1 MPTVKSLKPY
11 RSFVLGHIKDG
22 IKTKNVLNA
31 ILDEVKET
39 LKLDGVDRTVITT
52 SRAKQDRQLET
63 AFVCFLERSV
73 SPWTIDSSIVD
84 VLNHLVVIC
93 RYNRFC
99 SICFS
104 DSSFRLPIVKRFDT
118 DENTGLGALRPI
130 EQGIVNAA
138 FVQGGTLTLWLSGT
152 HRRTPVKAD
161 SKVLSG
167 VNLRDALNP
176 LEDQSYYFT
185 AARSKANVDGNEV
198 PVGASPRKSR
208 VWMGPT
214 KDWAE
219 FSDSVL
225 ALLKHLESTKKPV
238 AAPLPVVAIT
248 SIDSGKIKNA
258 FDIGLAPMELTS
270 DDVTIDPATR
280 QDMEK
285 WSYESDFE
293 ITSTDDINLTAN
305 IRLQGQLLGT
315 LEFTFDAAKPE
326 KVSWAVTGEPESDAV
341 RDLHKTAIGLC
352 SDSSWLKVWYESG
365 HTISDGEVFE
375 IRHRDMP
382 FRNFKWANLQT
393 FDVTR
398 EKPEPLD
405 QIGTQD
411 SLFCWTQ
418 RHWPNLDRG
427 RTHPRGWLASD
438 DGSMEIA
445 DFIHLGDDGERP
457 ILSLIHVKG
466 AGSAAANRGLS
477 VSKYEIVTGQAVKN
491 LRSLDRLILE
501 EGMRDGMR
509 KKVGALVWHNGR
521 QSDRNRMLDALSQI
535 GTDYDSQVVILQP
548 HLTRTRYNEARQH
561 PRSRD
566 AARLRQLDTLLLS
579 ADASVRG
586 VAGASLVAVGQL

>member
-11 RSFVLGHIKDG
+11 RSFVLGQV
-22 IKTKNVLNA
+22 KNGVATDNLLNA
-31 ILDEVKET
+31 ILDQVKEA
-39 LKLDGVDRTVITT
+39 LKLDGAKRTVITT
-52 SRAKQDRQLET
+52 SKAKQDQGLET
-63 AFVCFLERSV
+63 AFVCFSERNV
-73 SPWTIDSSIVD
+73 SPWTIDSSVVD
-84 VLNHLVVIC
+84 VLNHLVVIS

-104 DSSFRLPIVKRFDT
+104 DSSFRLPIVNRFDK
-118 DENTGLGALRPI
+118 DDSTGLGALRPI

-185 AARSKANVDGNEV
+185 AARSRANVEGKEV
-198 PVGASPRKSR
+198 PIGASPRKSR
-208 VWMGPT
+208 VWLGPT
-214 KDWAE
+214 RDWPE
-219 FSDSVL
+219 FRDSVL
-225 ALLKHLESTKKPV
+225 SLLKHLESTKKPV

-248 SIDSGKIKNA
+248 SIDAGKIKNA
-258 FDIGLAPMELTS
+258 FDLSLAPMELTS
-270 DDVTIDPATR
+270 DDVTLDAARR
-280 QDMEK
+280 QNMEK

-293 ITSTDDINLTAN
+293 ITSTTGVNLAAN
-305 IRLQGQLLGT
+305 IRLKGQLLGS
-315 LEFTFDAAKPE
+315 LEFTFNTTSPDR
-326 KVSWAVTGEPESDAV
+326 VSWQVTGEPDSEEVRELHATAV
-341 RDLHKTAIGLC
+341 DLC
-352 SDSSWLKVWYESG
+352 SDPSWLKVWYESG

-382 FRNFKWANLQT
+382 FRNFKWANLGN

-418 RHWPNLDRG
+418 LHWPNLDRG

-438 DGSMEIA
+438 DGAMEIA
-445 DFIHLGDDGERP
+445 DFIHLANEGERP
-457 ILSLIHVKG
+457 LLSLIHVKG
-466 AGSAAANRGLS
+466 AGSAAPNRGLS

-501 EGMRDGMR
+501 DGMRGGMR

-521 QSDRNRMLDALSQI
+521 RSTRDRMLDALSEI

-561 PRSRD
+561 PKSRD